1 MTSNLQIIITAE
13 ETQRSLLLRIERNE
27 WEDLHNNTA
36 AIFFNYQAHVSD
48 KLGAKH
54 QTNLQRCL
62 TWILRNRFL
71 KETETSVREK
81 VRFLIS
87 FRK

>member
-1 MTSNLQIIITAE
+1 MDSNLQIIITAG

-48 KLGAKH
+48 KLRTKH

-71 KETETSVREK
+71 EERETSVREK

>member
-1 MTSNLQIIITAE
+1 MDSNLQIIITAE

-36 AIFFNYQAHVSD
+36 AIFFNYQAHMSD
-48 KLGAKH
+48 KLRTKH

-62 TWILRNRFL
+62 TRILRNRFL
-71 KETETSVREK
+71 EETETSVREK